1 MENRDKNILLFI
13 PLLFWGVLMCTAQ
26 HGAVFKPIGTCTWV
40 KKSLVTNPEKLS
52 YKTHVCKASTKFIT
66 KQNHEVYKRK
76 ASLYRED
83 VAHPFVLPA
92 EQPVTF
98 NAKAISPV
106 KKVAAPPF
114 LFKDNSVY
122 DISYTDQAHGFVS
135 NYVAG
140 IAEDNDKNIWIATS
154 AGLVKYDGS
163 FYYIYTTAGGLISNS
178 INNVEYDKVTGL
190 WIATPDGVAVLR
202 NDSVFEP
209 VFTSIKNSE
218 LNVIRTNFDG
228 RKNIWV
234 NTLNKG
240 ALKFT
245 QSLQTVQQFDTTCGL
260 TSNTVQNVVMDKA
273 GNYWIAGKGLLKI
286 EGQSISHWNSSKLFF
301 NDDQWTVLLEDA
313 DTMWVGTFDNCIFKI
328 TPTDTTQLS
337 VFPNFIGRVYSLIK
351 SDGVVWFTLYG
362 GGGLV
367 YLKGNDY
374 IVFDKAHG
382 LSGDAGFDLHKD
394 TYGNIWVSTY
404 DAGISRLNASGIV
417 TDYKSPD
424 FLQSAAT
431 IKKGSDGNRW
441 YFLNGGGLYKETS
454 TGYEFIT
461 NQVQK
466 PLPAV
471 RHFMDG
477 LVNTDGTAWLASYS
491 YGIAYYDKKNIT
503 FYYYSDDPVKRVLL
517 SAAMDGNNNP
527 WFATMDYGLIYVKGK
542 DFFHLTIS
550 DGLAS
555 NAPRFIREGP
565 DGSVFCLSGK
575 GIQKISNDTIY
586 DFSVNNKPFQFEPYC
601 LHSLAEGDFLIATDK
616 GLLRMKDGVLYKLD
630 TIGLFDSYTISNILE
645 DSTRTLWFNNSQGI
659 VKAQLNGLM
668 LSSIKPVKAGN
679 KIMLT
684 QIMNSGYI
692 DDKNTPYW
700 SSAVGFLTYK
710 PELESAV
717 APVPHFSFLGA
728 AVNDSTTSIKNIPAL
743 LPSDELTLLYSII
756 CWGSEDVLH
765 HKYALINVYSH
776 DTIEHTISEKGIV
789 ILNNLRTGYYQLVL
803 TTTLNGEK
811 FYSTPISFE
820 VTPHW
825 YYSVWFLA
833 LCVVLLMAFI
843 YLLFRFRTARLQK
856 AKADLKTL
864 VTSRTADLTASLAER
879 EILLK
884 EIHHRVKNNLQV
896 ISGLLELQKEEMTDE
911 KVKAAFSEGQSR
923 VRSVALIHH
932 NLYQN
937 EALSGIF
944 FKSFT
949 GDMIKYMAEVFEER
963 NKKLTVEIL
972 GEDANLDID
981 TAVPLG
987 LIINE
992 LLTNAYKY
1000 AIPENM
1006 PGVLTL
1012 ELTKISEGQYV
1023 LVCKDNGPGIKGTLN
1038 FEDATT
1044 LGLRLIKGLISQL
1057 AGSVSYHYNGGAVF
1071 TFNFKDAEA
1080 RRKE

>member
-13 PLLFWGVLMCTAQ
+13 PLLFWGVLMCAAQ
-26 HGAVFKPIGTCTWV
+26 HTAVFKPVGTYTWV
-40 KKSLVTNPEKLS
+40 KKSVVTNPEKLS
-52 YKTHVCKASTKFIT
+52 YKTHLCKARTKFIP
-66 KQNHEVYKRK
+66 KKNHEVYKRK
-76 ASLYRED
+76 ASFYRED
-83 VAHPFVLPA
+83 IKRSFVLPA
-92 EQPVTF
+92 ELPVTF
-98 NAKAISPV
+98 NAKHIAPV
-106 KKVAAPPF
+106 KKMAAPPF

-135 NYVAG
+135 NYVTG

-154 AGLVKYDGS
+154 AGLVKYDGN
-163 FYYIYTTAGGLISNS
+163 FYYIYTTESGLISNS
-178 INNVEYDKVTGL
+178 INNIEYDKATGL
-190 WIATPDGVAVLR
+190 WIATPEGVAVLR

-209 VFTSIKNSE
+209 VFTNIKNSE

-228 RKNIWV
+228 RKNVWV
-234 NTLNKG
+234 NTLNQG

-245 QSLQTVQQFDTTCGL
+245 QSLQTVQQFDTACGL

-286 EGQSISHWNSSKLFF
+286 EGQSISHWNSSKHFY
-301 NDDQWTVLLEDA
+301 NDDQWTALMEDA

-337 VFPNFIGRVYSLIK
+337 VFPNFIGRVYCLIK

-367 YLKGNDY
+367 YLKGDDY

-382 LSGDAGFDLHKD
+382 LSSDEGYDLHKD
-394 TYGNIWVSTY
+394 TYGNVWVSTY
-404 DAGISRLNASGIV
+404 DAGISRLNASGII

-424 FLQSAAT
+424 FLQAAAT
-431 IKKGSDGNRW
+431 IKKGRDGNRW
-441 YFLNGGGLYKETS
+441 FFLNGGGLYKETT
-454 TGYEFIT
+454 TGYQFIT
-461 NQVQK
+461 NQAQK

-491 YGIAYYDKKNIT
+491 YGIAYYDKKNVT

-527 WFATMDYGLIYVKGK
+527 WFATLDYGLVYVKGK
-542 DFFHLTIS
+542 DFFHLTTT

-555 NAPRFIREGP
+555 NTPRFIREGP
-565 DGSVFCLSGK
+565 GGSVFYLSEK

-586 DFSVNNKPFQFEPYC
+586 DFSVNNKPFRFEPYC
-601 LHSLAEGDFLIATDK
+601 FHSSKEGDFIIGADK
-616 GLLRMKDGVLYKLD
+616 GLLRMKDGVLYTLD
-630 TIGLFDSYTISNILE
+630 SIALIDSYTINNILE
-645 DSTRTLWFNNSQGI
+645 DSAGTFWFNNDQGI
-659 VKAQLNGLM
+659 VKAQLNGLT
-668 LSSIKPVKAGN
+668 LSNIQPVKAGN
-679 KIMLT
+679 KIMHSQLFNT
-684 QIMNSGYI
+684 GYI
-692 DDKNTPYW
+692 DDQNVPNW
-700 SSAVGFLTYK
+700 SSAIGFLTYK
-710 PELESAV
+710 PELISALS
-717 APVPHFSFLGA
+717 PVPKFSFLG
-728 AVNDSTTSIKNIPAL
+728 VSINDSIASIKNIPDI
-743 LPSDELTLLYSII
+743 LPSDEFTLLYSII
-756 CWGSEDVLH
+756 CWASEDVLQ
-765 HKYALINVYSH
+765 HKYALINIRSH
-776 DTIEHTISEKGIV
+776 DTVEYTISEKGV
-789 ILNNLRTGYYQLVL
+789 LKLSNLRTGAYQLVL
-803 TTTLNGEK
+803 IATLEGK
-811 FYSTPISFE
+811 RFYSTPIYLE
-820 VTPHW
+820 VSPHW
-825 YYSVWFLA
+825 YSSAWFFL
-833 LCVVLLMAFI
+833 LCIVLLLVFV
-843 YLLFRFRTARLQK
+843 YLLFRFRTAHLQK
-856 AKADLKTL
+856 AKAELETL
-864 VTSRTADLTASLAER
+864 VTSRTADLAASLAER

-944 FKSFT
+944 FKSFA
-949 GDMIKYMAEVFEER
+949 GDLIKYMAEVFEER

-1000 AIPENM
+1000 AIPENK

-1023 LVCKDNGPGIKGTLN
+1023 LICKDNGPGIKGTLN

-1057 AGSVSYHYNGGAVF
+1057 SGSVSYHYENGAVF
-1071 TFNFKDAEA
+1071 TFSFKDAEA